1 MSVDVASIVERARIA
16 SQDARRD
23 GEVPGTDREKLQ
35 RIAAEFESMLLVQ
48 MLKDMRKAGSWDEEE
63 GGDGLGLDASALFET
78 IDVELATQL
87 ARAKGMGLQSQMLEA
102 FERTLPKPD
111 VKPVAGSPVS
121 AVEATGAFVSAPV
134 KPPDKARSVV
144 DAVASAPAVIAE
156 GALTLLKPVA
166 GAVTSAF
173 GWRRHPVSGGMKFHQ
188 GVDLRA
194 AYGEEVK
201 SAAAGTVVFSGSRG
215 AYGNTVVVQ
224 HGDGTR
230 TRYAHLSTN
239 LVASGDR
246 VDAGAPVGRAGNS
259 GRVTGTHLHFEV
271 IGTDGRRIAPK
282 QWERAESRG
291 RSTPGGAD

>member
-16 SQDARRD
+16 AQDARKD
-23 GEVPGTDREKLQ
+23 GEVSGSEREKLT

-63 GGDGLGLDASALFET
+63 GGDGIGMNAEALFET

-87 ARAKGMGLQSQMLEA
+87 ARAKGMGLQRQLLEA
-102 FERTLPKPD
+102 LKTPGVISEPARPETTPGVMTPKTPG
-111 VKPVAGSPVS
+111 VVSASTQTESTPGVISRVAHAPVA
-121 AVEATGAFVSAPV
+121 
-134 KPPDKARSVV
+134 
-144 DAVASAPAVIAE
+144 IAE

-194 AYGEEVK
+194 AYGEDVQA
-201 SAAAGTVVFSGSRG
+201 AAAGKVVFSGPHG

-230 TRYAHLSTN
+230 TRYAHLSAN
-239 LVASGDR
+239 LVAEGDT
-246 VDAGAPVGRAGNS
+246 VGAGAIVGRAGNS

-271 IGTDGRRIAPK
+271 IGKDGRRIAPT
-282 QWERAESRG
+282 QWIQAENRG